1 MKFKTIATI
10 SAFLTFLNAVFFLLL
25 PELSLSLLGRNT
37 NLIGIMNTRIS
48 GACALGLSTL
58 TWSARNTKSLEV
70 QKIVYIG
77 NMTTFGILLIID
89 FHGAVINVI
98 NELGWLI
105 FLIDLLI
112 FLGFVLSALKFR
124 AKKY

>member
-1 MKFKTIATI
+1 MKFKTITTI

-25 PELSLSLLGRNT
+25 PVFSLSLLGRTT

-48 GACALGLSTL
+48 GACALGLSVF

-70 QKIVYIG
+70 QQIVYIG
-77 NMTTFGILLIID
+77 NLTTFGILIIID
-89 FHGAVINVI
+89 FHGVVINAI

-105 FLIDLLI
+105 FLLDLLI
-112 FLGFVLSALKFR
+112 FGGFVLSVLKFR
-124 AKKY
+124 AKKH

>member
-10 SAFLTFLNAVFFLLL
+10 SALLTFLNAVFFLLL
-25 PELSLSLLGRNT
+25 PEFSLSLLGRNT

-77 NMTTFGILLIID
+77 NMTTFCILIIID
-89 FHGAVINVI
+89 FHGAVINAI

-112 FLGFVLSALKFR
+112 FLGFVLSVLKFR